1 MNQKIAIFCMST
13 DKPMLMLAGLVKNVL
28 VVTRIEKLDKPLDVL
43 QQTIPAN
50 IQKLRDSGFKVLVDE
65 DTPMF
70 SRGTGA
76 SQVSLKTK
84 HHDGRPVLMVG
95 IERYRELK
103 RRNLITF
110 PKGVSVGLYELSS
123 SLMDVEYKDS
133 GEAVY
138 KVNWQDL
145 RPENTTMILCCYATV
160 FNNVASADYIKQMN
174 GQADEDEEHGMFA
187 SLISLVT
194 HQSVESANAASKSLS
209 GRRIDESTVIL

>member
-28 VVTRIEKLDKPLDVL
+28 VVTRIDKLDKPFDVL

-65 DTPMF
+65 DTPLF

-76 SQVSLKTK
+76 SLVSLKTK
-84 HHDGRPVLMVG
+84 HHDGRPALVVG

-103 RRNLITF
+103 RRNRITL
-110 PKGVSVGLYELSS
+110 PKGVSAGLYDLPS
-123 SLMDVEYKDS
+123 SLMDVEYKDT

-138 KVNWQDL
+138 KVNWLDL
-145 RPENTTMILCCYATV
+145 RTENTVMILCCYATV
-160 FNNVASADYIKQMN
+160 FNNVASADYINQMN
-174 GQADEDEEHGMFA
+174 GQSVEDEEHGMFA
-187 SLISLVT
+187 SLFSLIT
-194 HQSVESANAASKSLS
+194 HQSVESANAVSKSLS
-209 GRRIDESTVIL
+209 GKRIDDDTVIL